1 MRTLLLLAGLAL
13 AAPQAG
19 AQAVKL
25 PYSLELDG
33 LHRLGAQC
41 DVQTPAAPGCAQVY
55 ADLAR
60 FYGSHEAYTAAL
72 RPMSEAELNATHGK
86 AAACDANPPAA
97 NPNPCAITY
106 ARLVRHYGSYLAYID
121 VAQAWMGKRGYTP

>member
-1 MRTLLLLAGLAL
+1 MRTLLLVAGLAF
-13 AAPQAG
+13 AAAQAD

-41 DVQTPAAPGCAQVY
+41 DAQTPAGPGCAQVY

-60 FYGSHEAYTAAL
+60 FYGSQEAYAAAL
-72 RPMSEAELNATHGK
+72 RPMSEPDLNAAHGR
-86 AAACDANPPAA
+86 AVSCDANPPAA
-97 NPNPCAITY
+97 DPIPCATTY

-121 VAQAWMGKRGYTP
+121 AAQAWKGKRG

>member
-1 MRTLLLLAGLAL
+1 MRALFLLAGLAL

-41 DVQTPAAPGCAQVY
+41 DAQTPAAPGCAQVY

-60 FYGSHEAYTAAL
+60 FYGSQEAYTAAL
-72 RPMSEAELNATHGK
+72 RPMSEPDIHAAHGK
-86 AAACDANPPAA
+86 AAACDANPPD
-97 NPNPCAITY
+97 PTPCATPY
-106 ARLVRHYGSYLAYID
+106 ARLVRRYGSYLAYIE
-121 VAQAWMGKRGYTP
+121 AGQAWKGKRG

>member
-1 MRTLLLLAGLAL
+1 MTMRTLVLIAGLAL
-13 AAPQAG
+13 ATAQAN

-41 DVQTPAAPGCAQVY
+41 DAQTPAGPGCDRVY

-60 FYGSHEAYTAAL
+60 FYGSQEAYTAAL
-72 RPMSEAELNATHGK
+72 RPMSEPEVNAAHGR
-86 AAACDANPPAA
+86 AASCDANPPAA
-97 NPNPCAITY
+97 DPIPCAITY
-106 ARLVRHYGSYLAYID
+106 ARLVRHYGSYLAFIEA
-121 VAQAWMGKRGYTP
+121 AQAWKGTRG